1 LKYIK
6 KKVKLTTKSKNIFNI
21 LYETK
26 KYKMKNK
33 IEKLKA
39 ISEPNRIRI
48 LMMLR
53 QKPLCACEITAV
65 LGLSTATVSKH
76 LSVLNQSGLVKDTKD
91 GKWIN
96 YSLTPIGE
104 DLFVDDLISYL
115 IKWFSNENL
124 IKRDFEIVKTIDRE
138 ELICSPNKC
147 SL

>member
-1 LKYIK
+1 
-6 KKVKLTTKSKNIFNI
+6 
-21 LYETK
+21 
-26 KYKMKNK
+26 MKNK

-53 QKPLCACEITAV
+53 QKPLCVCEITAV

-76 LSVLNQSGLVKDTKD
+76 LSVLNQSGFVKDTKD